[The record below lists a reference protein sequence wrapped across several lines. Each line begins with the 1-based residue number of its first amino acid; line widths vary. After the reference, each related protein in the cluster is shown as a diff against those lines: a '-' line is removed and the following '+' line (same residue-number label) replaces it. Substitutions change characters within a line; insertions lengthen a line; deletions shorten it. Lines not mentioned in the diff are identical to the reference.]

1 MTTQIQN
8 LINQLDS
15 LKIEL
20 DQLRPIKAEYNK
32 TICQKF
38 QLEFNY
44 HSNHIEG
51 NTLTLGETKNLIL
64 RGMEVSIAKKFRDIT
79 EMKGHLDAY
88 DTLGFLTDR
97 ILTEDGL
104 PLRLDQTFIKNLH
117 KIIFVED
124 KITHSQDN
132 EIQSITT
139 IPAGEYKHHQNHV
152 MTSTGETFRY
162 CESWQVSQMM
172 QDLLDWYNDNRSTTN
187 SLILASIFHYK
198 FIRIHPFGDGN
209 GRTARLLMNLILQS
223 SGQVIAMIKSDSEN
237 KNLYLNA
244 LSLVDN
250 NFPDIQD
257 CIGENNPDLFE
268 PFVLEIGNCLLS
280 SYDIMIRSAKGED
293 ILDVLDIIKL
303 AEKREKMKNNYSKY
317 SITEVLADPD
327 LTQQA
332 QFQLDKIKLTI
343 EQYYEKV
350 LNQMFF
356 VNDLNFGRYEVYN
369 QKLEL
374 ELGWSIKSVKNE
386 LFSFI
391 FILSEPKNS
400 TLKYGDYIYFLIKI
414 KFSEGFYNIIIDN
427 VDACSL
433 YYIDIDLGSKLKQ
446 LIKAIDD
453 YVVAQTKD

>member
-8 LINQLDS
+8 LINQLNS

-20 DQLRPIKAEYNK
+20 DKLRPIRSEYNK

-88 DTLGFLTDR
+88 DTLGFLTDK

-104 PLRLDQTFIKNLH
+104 PLRLDQTFVKNLH

-124 KITHSQDN
+124 KITHRQDN
-132 EIQSITT
+132 GIQSITT

-162 CESWQVSQMM
+162 CEPWQVSQMM

-187 SLILASIFHYK
+187 SLVLASIFHYK

-257 CIGENNPDLFE
+257 CIGENNPDLFQ
-268 PFVLEIGNCLLS
+268 PFIVEIGNCLLS
-280 SYDIMIRSAKGED
+280 SYHIMIRGAKGED

-303 AEKREKMKNNYSKY
+303 AEKREKVKNSSPSYFELEQNS
-317 SITEVLADPD
+317 D
-327 LTQQA
+327 LFNEAKKQLQTTQ
-332 QFQLDKIKLTI
+332 KTI
-343 EQYYEKV
+343 EI
-350 LNQMFF
+350 
-356 VNDLNFGRYEVYN
+356 YN
-369 QKLEL
+369 QKVLSKMYLSSSIEIWRSGKSGEPFLLNNLVLRVDEIEEL
-374 ELGWSIKSVKNE
+374 
-386 LFSFI
+386 
-391 FILSEPKNS
+391 
-400 TLKYGDYIYFLIKI
+400 YIHFD
-414 KFSEGFYNIIIDN
+414 EYNIIIEVAFLNGGYKTKLYDSKEN
-427 VDACSL
+427 FISDLVF
-433 YYIDIDLGSKLKQ
+433 YYIDPDFDFKIKQ
-446 LIKAIDD
+446 LIKAIDNC
-453 YVVAQTKD
+453 VVSQIYN